1 MGTGWIFITLLMPLQ
16 LLYFPETKV
25 VPTATDLLW
34 LVVLSLCCTVWAQSL
49 ALNALKHISSFTAT
63 LSVNLEPVYG
73 ILLAFFFYH
82 ENKDLDYGFYIGMGL
97 ILLSVILQTLRLLKQ
112 GTTASGYVEE
122 KGGID

>member
-1 MGTGWIFITLLMPLQ
+1 
-16 LLYFPETKV
+16 
-25 VPTATDLLW
+25 
-34 LVVLSLCCTVWAQSL
+34 VWAQSL